1 MKAVFRSSFLRDL
14 KKIHDPKMLIRIKQ
28 AIEEAENALSF
39 TQISHIG
46 KLSGAEDLYRI
57 RLGEYRI
64 GLVLAGDTLEFIRC
78 LHRREI
84 YHYFP

>member
-1 MKAVFRSSFLRDL
+1 MKVIFRSGFLRDL
-14 KKIHDPKMLIRIKQ
+14 KKIHDPQVLARIKK
-28 AIEEAENALSF
+28 AIEEVESASNF
-39 TQISHIG
+39 TQINHIS
-46 KLSGAEDLYRI
+46 KMSGSENFYRI

>member
-1 MKAVFRSSFLRDL
+1 MKVIFRSSFLRDL
-14 KKIHDPKMLIRIKQ
+14 KKIHDPQVLIQIKK
-28 AIEEAENALSF
+28 AIEEVESASSF
-39 TQISHIG
+39 TQINHISTM
-46 KLSGAEDLYRI
+46 SGAENFYRI

>member
-1 MKAVFRSSFLRDL
+1 MKVIFRSSFLRDL
-14 KKIHDPKMLIRIKQ
+14 KKIHDSQVLIRIKK
-28 AIEEAENALSF
+28 AIEEVEIASNF
-39 TQISHIG
+39 TQINHIS
-46 KLSGAEDLYRI
+46 KMSGAENFYRI